1 MPAEDIQTLDGAG
14 KVHQRG
20 HALLLLLGG
29 SGAAHE
35 QAGVLTLGRG
45 DAGLHLTAERSGLA
59 ALGIILR
66 SGFVI
71 ILFIGVSLIVIL
83 ALGIGFIVVHTLI
96 CGHGIDDLSGLLNDF
111 IGRQVADFLTG
122 ILAGLALL
130 VGIVHGLLDNV
141 GHILRRNTIQRG
153 GSIATIIAGIVLL
166 AHSFLD
172 GTLDE
177 VFQLIGAH
185 LHRLDGGCGLLSV
198 LQTH

>member
-1 MPAEDIQTLDGAG
+1 MPAKDIQTLDGAG
-14 KVHQRG
+14 EVHQRG
-20 HALLLLLGG
+20 HTLLLLLGG
-29 SGAAHE
+29 SSATHE

-45 DAGLHLTAERSGLA
+45 SAGLHLTTECSGLA
-59 ALGIILR
+59 AFGIILR

-83 ALGIGFIVVHTLI
+83 ALGIGFIIVHALI
-96 CGHGIDDLSGLLNDF
+96 CGHGIDDFSGLLNDF
-111 IGRQVADFLTG
+111 IGRQVADFLAG

-130 VGIVHGLLDNV
+130 VGSVHSLFDNISHV
-141 GHILRRNTIQRG
+141 LCGNTIQCG

-166 AHSFLD
+166 THGLLD
-172 GTLDE
+172 GALDE

-198 LQTH
+198 FQTH